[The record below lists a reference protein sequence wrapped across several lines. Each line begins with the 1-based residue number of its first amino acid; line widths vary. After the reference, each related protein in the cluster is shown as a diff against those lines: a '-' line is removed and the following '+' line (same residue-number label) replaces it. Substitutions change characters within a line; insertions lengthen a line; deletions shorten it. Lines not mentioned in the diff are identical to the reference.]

1 LIFTLDGADHAYR
14 TLVEAM
20 NEGTATLGFDG
31 TILYCNRHF
40 AALLNIPLQA
50 LVGTSIYRF
59 IAPDS
64 EITFK
69 AVLEQGMD
77 RGEVNL
83 LAKGGISLPVY
94 LYLSISSLQTEKS
107 PNAWCL
113 VVTDLRDQK
122 KNEEIITEG
131 RLTQLVIEQASETII
146 VCDTLGRIIRFS
158 NNLSKLCECDPTFQ
172 RFEDII
178 ELRFSVGKSV
188 GKSIFPVSSSLR
200 DLLLLEW
207 KQPLNLRIVRNS
219 TFS

>member
-1 LIFTLDGADHAYR
+1 
-14 TLVEAM
+14 M

-69 AVLEQGMD
+69 AILEQGMD

-94 LYLSISSLQTEKS
+94 LSCICLSVLCRQRNLQM
-107 PNAWCL
+107 
-113 VVTDLRDQK
+113 
-122 KNEEIITEG
+122 
-131 RLTQLVIEQASETII
+131 
-146 VCDTLGRIIRFS
+146 LGALWS
-158 NNLSKLCECDPTFQ
+158 QT
-172 RFEDII
+172 
-178 ELRFSVGKSV
+178 
-188 GKSIFPVSSSLR
+188 
-200 DLLLLEW
+200 
-207 KQPLNLRIVRNS
+207 
-219 TFS
+219 